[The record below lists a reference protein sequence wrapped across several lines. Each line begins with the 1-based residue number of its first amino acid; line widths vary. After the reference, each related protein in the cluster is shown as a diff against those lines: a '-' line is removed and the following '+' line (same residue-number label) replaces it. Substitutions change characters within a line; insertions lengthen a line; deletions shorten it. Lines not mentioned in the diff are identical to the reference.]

1 VFGTVPG
8 EEGLEPEPEGLDL
21 LELRDGQGRDA
32 RAASG
37 EADDEPFALQ
47 APERVTDRSQAD
59 VEAPG
64 ELFQPEPL
72 IGAEPE
78 AADLLPE
85 RAVDALLDRCDVQ
98 GGSQGGSLS
107 FDL

>member
-1 VFGTVPG
+1 VPG
-8 EEGLEPEPEGLDL
+8 EERLEPEPEGLDL
-21 LELRDGQGRDA
+21 LELLDGQGRDA
-32 RAASG
+32 RAAARD
-37 EADDEPFALQ
+37 ADDEPFALQ
-47 APERVTDRSQAD
+47 APEGVANRSQAD

-64 ELFQPEPL
+64 ELFESEPL
-72 IGAEPE
+72 IRGEPE

-98 GGSQGGSLS
+98 GGSQGGSES